1 MKIIFIFSTITLLII
16 NSTSYLNIFLEN
28 VESFL
33 SHYKN
38 ITKIMIS
45 FITLI
50 TSLGSVYIA
59 YYAIHINQKEKKEN
73 TKNKSEKILIHI
85 NDVTYMDRMFVE
97 SRLFMIYTMQHS
109 KFLEHKKEIE
119 KEITNIEKTLE
130 KINEKIADI
139 QYQKIEILTNNDIK
153 KIIQKK
159 ENIHLNKVELS
170 RYNPEKKE
178 PENQSHEAA
187 LKRLGEII
195 NKIKKDISPFN

>member
-1 MKIIFIFSTITLLII
+1 MKIIYIISTITLLII
-16 NSTSYLNIFLEN
+16 NGNSSLNIFLEN

-38 ITKIMIS
+38 STQIMIS

-50 TSLGSVYIA
+50 ASLGSVFIA

-85 NDVTYMDRMFVE
+85 NDVTYMDRMFVA
-97 SRLFMIYTMQHS
+97 SKLYFIYTMQNS

-119 KEITNIEKTLE
+119 KEITDIKKTLE
-130 KINEKIADI
+130 KISEKIADI

-153 KIIQKK
+153 KIIKKK
-159 ENIHLNKVELS
+159 ESIHLNKVELS

-187 LKRLGEII
+187 LKRLEEII
-195 NKIKKDISPFN
+195 NKIKKDISPLN